1 MRRPLVPRPWLLVP
15 CALVL
20 AGLLLIPV
28 GAAPPAA
35 EPGTKDKGQGTGDK
49 ALVTDDDDVQ
59 DVVFFSDTRPVLIR
73 LHVRVDGKPYYAA
86 WEAYVHE
93 LFNYLDRNGDG
104 VLSKDEAARAPSGTQ
119 FQQMRQF
126 GYTYG
131 IGGAATY
138 ATFGEL
144 DTDEDEEVTYE
155 EFRAYYR
162 RTGAGGLQIFES
174 PAGRAATADPLTDT
188 LFRLLDKNKDGKLS
202 KEELDNAE
210 KVLRPFDEDDNEL
223 VSARELMGDAGT
235 NQFAFNG
242 GGGMMGLPRKPGGDN
257 SHFFLV
263 TPDDSPNRLT
273 QRLALA
279 ERVIKR
285 YDKDGNKK
293 LDRREIGLDPEVFK
307 ALDTNKDGELDAV
320 ELMRLLRRPPDV
332 EAVVRLGKIAPK
344 ESPTDPVAP
353 GGKPRALASAVR
365 PGTAGTLLIT
375 LGDAQIDLRRND
387 ALTGPTDDQI
397 KMQSDLLRQQYIAR
411 LKEADPQGRGYVELL
426 DVRKPKFMQLQ
437 TLFTLA
443 DRDGDGKLT
452 EAEVNAWFDLQ
463 SKAVGSYVSLAV
475 AENGR
480 GLFDILDANRDG
492 SLGLRELRTAWER
505 LKPCDR
511 KGNGYITREDIPR
524 QFQLTLGLGQS
535 AAFPRP
541 AFQPGGPQPT
551 AATARG
557 PLWFRKMDRNGDGDV
572 SLREFLGTREEF
584 DKIDTDHDGLI
595 TVEEAERYDEL
606 MRQKK

>member
-1 MRRPLVPRPWLLVP
+1 MRAPLLLLP
-15 CALVL
+15 LAAVL
-20 AGLLLIPV
+20 AVLPAP
-28 GAAPPAA
+28 AAPPAPA
-35 EPGTKDKGQGTGDK
+35 EPP
-49 ALVTDDDDVQ
+49 APAVTDVDDDDAQ

-73 LHVRVDGKPYYAA
+73 LHVRVDGKPYGAA

-104 VLSKDEAARAPSGTQ
+104 VLGRTEAARAPSGTQ

-138 ATFGEL
+138 ATFDEL

-162 RTGAGGLQIFES
+162 RTGAGGLQIYQS
-174 PAGRAATADPLTDT
+174 PAGRAATADPLTDR
-188 LFRLLDKNKDGKLS
+188 LFTLLDKNKDGKLS
-202 KEELDNAE
+202 KEELDAAE

-223 VSARELMGDAGT
+223 VSPRELMA
-235 NQFAFNG
+235 G
-242 GGGMMGLPRKPGGDN
+242 GGNPYGFAAAGGGLMMPGRRGAEEKT
-257 SHFFLV
+257 SFFLV

-279 ERVIKR
+279 EQVIKH
-285 YDKDGNKK
+285 YDKDKDGR
-293 LDRREIGLDPEVFK
+293 LDRSEIALDPELFK
-307 ALDTNKDGELDAV
+307 ALDTNKDNQLDAI
-320 ELMRLLRRPPDV
+320 ELMKLLRRPPEI
-332 EAVVRLGKIAPK
+332 EAVVRLGKLAGK

-353 GGKPRALASAVR
+353 GGKSRALALAVR

-375 LGDAQIDLRRND
+375 LGDSQIDLRRTD
-387 ALTGPTDDQI
+387 AVTGATDDQI
-397 KMQSDLLRQQYIAR
+397 RQQSEFIRRQYLAR
-411 LKEADPQGRGYVELL
+411 LKEADPKGRGYVELL
-426 DVRKPKFMQLQ
+426 DVKKPRFMDLQ
-437 TLFTLA
+437 TLFVLA

-463 SKAVGSYVSLAV
+463 AKAVHSYVSLAV

-505 LKPCDR
+505 LKPYDSDGDGCISR
-511 KGNGYITREDIPR
+511 AEIPR
-524 QFQLTLGLGQS
+524 QFQLTLGLGQ
-535 AAFPRP
+535 AASFFR
-541 AFQPGGPQPT
+541 QGGQGMGQPT
-551 AATARG
+551 ASTARG
-557 PLWFRKMDRNGDGDV
+557 PVWFRKMDRNGDGDV

-584 DKIDTDHDGLI
+584 EKIDTDHDGLI
-595 TVEEAERYDEL
+595 SVEEAERYDEL
-606 MRQKK
+606 LRKK